1 MSRYP
6 LITIFLLLCIFS
18 NAQDLSM
25 LKKEKPFTMRGS
37 LSSTANIYS
46 ISGKESTRDPFNYL
60 IAGNVDISVYGLH
73 LPFSFMY
80 SGQNISYA
88 QPFNRFGISP
98 QYKWIKAHLGYRSMN
113 FSSYTLAGHSFLG
126 AGVELTPGVLRL
138 AGVYGRFKQ
147 KTIPN
152 STNPL
157 DTLYAPTRKGYS
169 FKVGVGSNTNYFD
182 LIFLKIADDSLSF
195 DLSNPNQM
203 KLPESNMVFG
213 IHFQFK
219 LSKKLVWET
228 EGALS
233 LLTKNMNDQLL
244 SDITEPIIKRM
255 NETFGLNSSSEY
267 STAWNS
273 SLMYNAGIYSIGLQ
287 YRRISPNYQSF
298 GAYYFNTDIENFTV
312 KGKFTAFK
320 RKISVNGN
328 LGLQRDNLKNNK
340 ASSSVR
346 VISMINAN
354 YNSGKVFSLN
364 TSYSDYS
371 INQRAGRLPLNDTI
385 KLYQTNRS
393 ITIMPMLT
401 FNKGQLQQ
409 VVQLNAM
416 LTDMIDH
423 NPNTALNSEVSSR
436 VIMLNYF
443 LNHSKLEATFMT
455 GINYTTMSSAFMN
468 QALYGLTTDV
478 GKSFFS
484 GKLNSNISISVNK
497 SEYQNE
503 PGWVNSGSLMLTFR
517 PHKKHSFKMNII
529 HIMNNYP
536 NSSTVKSFRET
547 KSLFSYVYR
556 L

>member
-1 MSRYP
+1 
-6 LITIFLLLCIFS
+6 
-18 NAQDLSM
+18 M